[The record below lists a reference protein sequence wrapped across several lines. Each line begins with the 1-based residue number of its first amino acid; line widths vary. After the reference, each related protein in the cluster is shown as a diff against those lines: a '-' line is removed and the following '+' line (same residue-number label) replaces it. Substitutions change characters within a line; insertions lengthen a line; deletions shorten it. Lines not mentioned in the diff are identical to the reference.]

1 MPRSVAVPFRAGD
14 LTLAG
19 VLELPAADVPRHP
32 WALLLPSFGPR
43 DRDGRFDRDGHPGWF
58 AERTDGERG
67 LLARVAGALAEV
79 GVASFRYDPRGC
91 GASEGSW
98 EGSDLFSRIDD
109 ARDAIAAMRSHG
121 GLDLRR
127 SGVVTHGEGAVLGI
141 SLTIGDPVLS
151 AMSLIGAPARSVRDV
166 MRRGAAER
174 ARTGADLEHPFVA
187 ALDGGLEE
195 LIERAA
201 RHEVDMSLVIGE
213 RPYRIGLAAW
223 RQMFDTPGLALAT
236 MLHRSVTLVH
246 GELDAW
252 VDAEESDLL
261 MSVLRGG
268 GNDPRLRRLP
278 GCGHDLAEASDA
290 DVGRIAADLAAR
302 LVPHELPPV
311 LLAIEGEPPTG

>member
-1 MPRSVAVPFRAGD
+1 MPRPVAVPFRAGD

-19 VLELPAADVPRHP
+19 TLTLPDASAERHP

-43 DRDGRFDRDGHPGWF
+43 DRDGGFDRDGHPGWF

-67 LLARVAGALAEV
+67 LLARLAVALAGA
-79 GVASFRYDPRGC
+79 GVASFSYDPRGC

-109 ARDAIAAMRSHG
+109 ARDAIAAMRSYG

-127 SGVVTHGEGAVLGI
+127 CGVVAHGEGALLGI
-141 SLTIGDPVLS
+141 SATIADPVLS
-151 AMSLIGAPARSVRDV
+151 AMTLIGAPARSVRDV

-174 ARTGADLEHPFVA
+174 ARTGTDLAHPFVA
-187 ALDGGLEE
+187 ALDRGMEE

-201 RHEVDMSLVIGE
+201 RHEAEMPLVIGGQ
-213 RPYRIGLAAW
+213 PARIGLAAW
-223 RQMFDTPGLALAT
+223 RQAFDTPGLALAT
-236 MLHRSVTLVH
+236 MLHRSVSLVH

-252 VDAEESDLL
+252 VDPEESELL
-261 MSVLRGG
+261 AEVLRAG
-268 GNDPRLRRLP
+268 GNAPLLRRVP
-278 GCGHDLAEASDA
+278 GCGHDLAEASDEL
-290 DVGRIAADLAAR
+290 IAAIATDLAER